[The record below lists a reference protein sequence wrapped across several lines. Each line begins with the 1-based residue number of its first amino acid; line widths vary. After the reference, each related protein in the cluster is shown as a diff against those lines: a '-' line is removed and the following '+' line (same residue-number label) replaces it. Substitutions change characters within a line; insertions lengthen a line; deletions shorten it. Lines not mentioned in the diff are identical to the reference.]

1 MLLRKVE
8 VIVCDRTEIKIFQ
21 KSSNTENTDT

>member
-8 VIVCDRTEIKIFQ
+8 VIVCERIELKIFQ
-21 KSSNTENTDT
+21 KSSNTEDTDT